1 MKKINLFQSLIF
13 SLLIG
18 FCYTATAG
26 QENPEQKTGTRIV
39 QHVHLNG
46 IGGHNEFQ
54 RTNMREQYEACAR
67 DNDYAGLLVLP
78 LPNGDVPKIISL
90 ESVDIDYGVNV
101 TMTKFEGELYYLDQS
116 DCGIRSIP
124 HKYALLFSAV
134 GECKIDYLK
143 YTAKGQCDVSRHL
156 NAGRLLTPDELVAQS
171 FARLTPQQRAVVEN
185 ALQNQTAV
193 AHNGHVPVSPIV
205 AGELKRIAGL
215 LCQSYAMASIASKNC
230 VANPAGISSIPVSS
244 LNLEKA
250 GLLLESTIPAQ
261 TLIADSVRL
270 NQVASAN
277 LFSIPA
283 GFTVEEIVIPNG
295 SGQ

>member
-1 MKKINLFQSLIF
+1 MKKIDLYQFLTLSLF
-13 SLLIG
+13 IG
-18 FCYTATAG
+18 FCHSLAAAHG
-26 QENPEQKTGTRIV
+26 NQARQAGTRIV

-46 IGGHNEFQ
+46 IGGDNEFQ
-54 RTNMREQYEACAR
+54 RNSMREQYEACAR
-67 DNDYAGLLVLP
+67 DNAYAGLPVLP
-78 LPNGDVPKIISL
+78 LPNGDVPKIISPD
-90 ESVDIDYGVNV
+90 SVDIDYGVNV
-101 TMTKFEGELYYLDQS
+101 TMTKFEGELYYLDKS

-143 YTAKGQCDVSRHL
+143 HTAKGQCDVSRHL
-156 NAGRLLTPDELVAQS
+156 NAGRRLTPDELVAQS
-171 FARLTPQQRAVVEN
+171 FARLTPQQRAVVEK

-205 AGELKRIAGL
+205 AGEQKRIAGL
-215 LCQSYAMASIASKNC
+215 LCQSYTIASVASKIC
-230 VANPAGISSIPVSS
+230 VANPAGIGSIPVSS
-244 LNLEKA
+244 LNLDKA

-277 LFSIPA
+277 LFSIPS
-283 GFTVEEIVIPNG
+283 GFTVEEIVIPNW